1 MSSEHTGR
9 QEPTGQDG
17 QGGRAGATGM
27 AVRRLGPRQLLQWP
41 MILWLTLVWAALW
54 GSVAPLILVSG
65 VLVGVVVSL
74 VFPLPPLRAAPR
86 IHPWGVLVLV
96 GRFVVDLVV
105 ASAQVV
111 WVTLRPGTVRSA
123 VIEVDLTTDSDLV
136 MTFTAQLM
144 SLVPG
149 SVIVEARR
157 STHTLFLHVLDVTDE
172 TQVDDA
178 RKRVLAQEQRVLR
191 AFTSALEPRG
201 GAA

>member
-1 MSSEHTGR
+1 MSGERTGSTA
-9 QEPTGQDG
+9 Q
-17 QGGRAGATGM
+17 AG
-27 AVRRLGPRQLLQWP
+27 RRLGPRQLLQWP

-65 VLVGVVVSL
+65 VLVGVLVSL

-86 IHPWGVLVLV
+86 LHPWGVLDLL
-96 GRFVVDLVV
+96 GRFLVDLVV

-111 WVTLRPGTVRSA
+111 WVTLRPGTTRSA

-136 MTFTAQLM
+136 MTFTAQLV

-178 RKRVLAQEQRVLR
+178 RKRVLEQEQRVLR
-191 AFTSALEPRG
+191 AFTSPSGTREE
-201 GAA
+201 AA

>member
-1 MSSEHTGR
+1 MSTEKTGS
-9 QEPTGQDG
+9 T
-17 QGGRAGATGM
+17 A
-27 AVRRLGPRQLLQWP
+27 AVPEQHGRRLGPRQLLQWP
-41 MILWLTLVWAALW
+41 MVLWLTLVWAALW

-65 VLVGVVVSL
+65 VLVGVLVSL

-86 IHPWGVLVLV
+86 VHLWGVLVLL

-111 WVTLRPGTVRSA
+111 WVTLRPGTARSA
-123 VIEVDLTTDSDLV
+123 VIEVDLVTDSDLV
-136 MTFTAQLM
+136 MTFTAQLV

-178 RKRVLAQEQRVLR
+178 RKRVLEQEQRVLR
-191 AFTSALEPRG
+191 AFTSPAGTGE

>member
-1 MSSEHTGR
+1 VSSEHTGR
-9 QEPTGQDG
+9 QEPTG

-136 MTFTAQLM
+136 MTFTAQLV